1 MSPSHPR
8 ASVGVIGGSGLY
20 GMEELEQVEEVHL
33 LTPFGEPS
41 GPYLIGTMK
50 GVGGAGGA
58 GEGVRTAFL
67 ARHGAG
73 HRRMPTEVN
82 YRANLYGFKL
92 LGVERVLSASAVG
105 SLAEDVAPLDIVIP
119 DQIVD
124 HTKRRALT
132 FFGDGIVAHVSLADP
147 FCPELRALLV
157 EHGKGLDARVHEAG
171 GYLCIEGPQFSTRA
185 ESRIYRSWGLS
196 VIGMTNAT
204 EARLAREAEL
214 CYATIALVTDY
225 DVWHEEEEPVTVEVV
240 IARLRSNART
250 ARTLIQ
256 RAVASLPPHRTCACG
271 SALANAIITDPS
283 AVRPEALERLRP
295 LVGRYLKG
303 EGR

>member
-1 MSPSHPR
+1 MSVSAVR

-20 GMEELEQVEEVHL
+20 AMEGLDQVEEVRL

-41 GPYLIGTMK
+41 GPYI
-50 GVGGAGGA
+50 VGRLSAATDTG
-58 GEGVRTAFL
+58 GVRVAFL
-67 ARHGAG
+67 PRHGPG

-105 SLAEDVAPLDIVIP
+105 SLAETIAPLDIVIP
-119 DQIVD
+119 DQLVD
-124 HTKRRALT
+124 HTKRRPLT

-147 FCPELRALLV
+147 FCPELRALLF
-157 EHGKGLDARVHEAG
+157 EHGKSVEARIHDGG

-185 ESRIYRSWGLS
+185 ESRIYRSWGMS

-225 DVWHEEEEPVTVEVV
+225 DVWHEEEEPVTVEIVV
-240 IARLRSNART
+240 ERLRTNART
-250 ARTLIQ
+250 ARALIQ
-256 RAVASLPPHRTCACG
+256 RVVSALPVERSCG
-271 SALANAIITDPS
+271 CRSALASAIITDPAS
-283 AVRPEALERLRP
+283 VPPEALERLRP
-295 LVGRYLKG
+295 LVGRYLR

>member
-1 MSPSHPR
+1 MSGPSAR
-8 ASVGVIGGSGLY
+8 ASIGVIGGSGLY
-20 GMEELEQVEEVHL
+20 AMEELSRVEEVSL

-41 GPYLIGTMK
+41 GPYLVGRMA
-50 GVGGAGGA
+50 GGAGG
-58 GEGVRTAFL
+58 EGVGVAFL

-105 SLAEDVAPLDIVIP
+105 SLKEDIAPLDIVIP
-119 DQIVD
+119 DQLVD
-124 HTKRRALT
+124 HTKRRPLT
-132 FFGDGIVAHVSLADP
+132 FFGDGIVAHVSMADP
-147 FCPELRALLV
+147 FCPELRAHLLRAP
-157 EHGKGLDARVHEAG
+157 GPGPGARIHDGG

-185 ESRIYRSWGLS
+185 ESRIYRSWGMS

-225 DVWHEEEEPVTVEVV
+225 DVWHEEEEPVTVEMVV
-240 IARLRSNART
+240 GRLRTNAAA
-250 ARTLIQ
+250 ARAMIQ
-256 RAVASLPPHRTCACG
+256 ATVAALPASRSCACG
-271 SALANAIITDPS
+271 SSLEGAIITDPS
-283 AVRPEALERLRP
+283 VIPSEARERLRP
-295 LVGRYLKG
+295 LTGRYLK
-303 EGR
+303 ESR